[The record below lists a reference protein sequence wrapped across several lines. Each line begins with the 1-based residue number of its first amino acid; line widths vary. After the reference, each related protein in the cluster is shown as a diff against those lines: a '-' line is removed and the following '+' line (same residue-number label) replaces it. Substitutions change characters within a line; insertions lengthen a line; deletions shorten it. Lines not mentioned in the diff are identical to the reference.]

1 MQTARRTAQMP
12 RASDQIATR
21 FQGEPAQAE
30 VIAFLS
36 DSATYGS
43 SERVQCITTHASRI
57 FLAGD
62 LAYKIKRA
70 VKYPYL
76 DYSTLDQRR
85 RMCEREFAINKPNA
99 PDLYLDVVSV
109 TRQGGLLRLDG
120 PGEPVEW
127 ALRMRRFPAGALL
140 SEHLRHAGRVDDSL
154 LDDVATVIAEFHAGA
169 PSEVARQGSTSIA
182 AIIDE
187 LAVGLAAS
195 PRTFPADD
203 VDTFVDQCR
212 VWLDRSHRALDIRA
226 RLGRIRRC
234 HGDLH
239 LSNIVLI
246 DGRPVLFDAIE
257 FDDAISTIDV
267 LYDLAFLLMDLDA
280 NGFGMDANR
289 LLNRY
294 LQTSRSDADLLGLAA
309 MPLFLALRA
318 AVRAMVAAQRAGDA
332 ANSANTGEARRYFDK
347 AQSYLL
353 PRRPLLVAIGG
364 LSGTGKTTLG
374 RALAPRFGAAPGAL
388 HLRSDIERKRM
399 ADVAETVR
407 LGPEHYT
414 EANSAAVYARL
425 RKMARRALRSNFP
438 VIVDAV
444 FLEPSERSA
453 MAAVAQSTGVPFIG
467 LWLTTSKETAQ
478 RRVAERRYDASDA
491 TSSIVAQQAARPSGP
506 IDWLVVVADGPR
518 DATIAAAEAHLR
530 SMMPRASRS

>member
-1 MQTARRTAQMP
+1 M
-12 RASDQIATR
+12 
-21 FQGEPAQAE
+21 
-30 VIAFLS
+30 VAFLS
-36 DSATYGS
+36 DPATHGITDPV
-43 SERVQCITTHASRI
+43 RCITTHASRI
-57 FLAGD
+57 FLTGD

-76 DYSTLDQRR
+76 DYSTLDHRR

-99 PDLYLDVVSV
+99 PSLYVDVVPV
-109 TRQGGLLRLDG
+109 TRQDGRLMLDG
-120 PGEPVEW
+120 PGKPVEW
-127 ALRMRRFPAGALL
+127 VLRMQQFPAGALL
-140 SEHLRHAGRVDDSL
+140 SEHLRGASRIDDSL
-154 LDDVATVIAEFHAGA
+154 LEDLATVIAAFHAKA
-169 PSEVARQGSTSIA
+169 PSTAMRQGSSPFGA
-182 AIIDE
+182 LIDE
-187 LAVGLAAS
+187 LAIGLAAS
-195 PRTFPADD
+195 PATFLADA
-203 VDTFVDQCR
+203 VDRFLDQCR
-212 VWLDRSHRALDIRA
+212 NWLVRSRRALDIRA
-226 RLGRIRRC
+226 RLGCIRPC

-246 DGRPVLFDAIE
+246 DGHPVLFDAIE

-267 LYDLAFLLMDLDA
+267 LYDLAFLLMDLDI
-280 NGFGMDANR
+280 NGFGADANR

-318 AVRAMVAAQRAGDA
+318 AVRAMVASERAGGDVKSPDT
-332 ANSANTGEARRYFDK
+332 NDARRYFEK

-353 PRRPLLVAIGG
+353 QRPPLLIAVGG

-374 RALAPRFGAAPGAL
+374 KMLAPRTGAPPGAI
-388 HLRSDIERKRM
+388 HLRSDVERKRI
-399 ADVAETVR
+399 AGVAETVR

-414 EANSAAVYARL
+414 EAKSTAVYARL

-467 LWLTTSKETAQ
+467 LWLTASNETAQ
-478 RRVAERRYDASDA
+478 HRVENRQHDASDA
-491 TSSIVAQQAARPSGP
+491 TSSIVARQAARPLGS
-506 IDWLVVVADGPR
+506 IDWRIIAADGPK
-518 DATIAAAEAHLR
+518 DATLSAAVANLR
-530 SMMPRASRS
+530 SMAPRAS